1 MPFQNVLGEPAKK
14 RMSPKE
20 VGCEF
25 CPLNKIP
32 GIHKVMGEVH
42 GREVFV
48 WGMAP
53 GPNENDEPEEFVGK
67 SGKLLWQELKRVGI
81 TRHVR
86 HSKCGPM
93 LSRRPGRRQF
103 PRLED
108 A

>member
-42 GREVFV
+42 GREVFI

-67 SGKLLWQELKRVGI
+67 I
-81 TRHVR
+81 
-86 HSKCGPM
+86 
-93 LSRRPGRRQF
+93 RQTALAGTETGGYN
-103 PRLED
+103 P
-108 A
+108 